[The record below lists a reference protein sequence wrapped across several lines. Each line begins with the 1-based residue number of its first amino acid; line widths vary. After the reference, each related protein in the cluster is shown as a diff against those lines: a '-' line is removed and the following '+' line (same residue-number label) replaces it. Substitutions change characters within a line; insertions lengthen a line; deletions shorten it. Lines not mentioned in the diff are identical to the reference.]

1 MISYCAGCHVA
12 ACYTCKTLLL
22 ACYLLASY
30 LVPAGLTAESGQRV
44 LTVLPDLWVAV
55 AQRSGQELRGLLEA
69 SVQVVQLLLHGQ
81 DALLQL
87 PVRVVPVGAQV
98 AHDHLHLLM
107 IKHSWAVISYRPP
120 PPLSLM
126 FCNNGCLC
134 NIEP

>member
-1 MISYCAGCHVA
+1 MLPCVLSYTGFI
-12 ACYTCKTLLL
+12 LG
-22 ACYLLASY
+22 
-30 LVPAGLTAESGQRV
+30 PMGLTTRCGQRV

-55 AQRSGQELRGLLEA
+55 AQRSGQKLGSLLEA
-69 SVQVVQLLLHGQ
+69 SVQIVQLLLHGQ

-107 IKHSWAVISYRPP
+107 IKHSWVVISCRPQ

-126 FCNNGCLC
+126 FSVIMDVYVILTLD
-134 NIEP
+134 IYLYRPPF